1 MINKKTTTLTVNR
14 NQVAAC
20 ALAMAK
26 CDFRYYLNG
35 VKFECRDDG
44 KVIVVGT
51 DGYRL
56 HAGIVGT
63 WEGDKQ
69 DFILGG
75 KYVGRLTKRYKSLGG
90 KGYELNAE
98 MTAVTT
104 TTTRPNP
111 DYHPDES
118 TQAAL
123 GKVDLTIGI
132 KEFVTSETK
141 ITFPFK
147 EMQVTVKPIE
157 GKYPDW
163 RKVIMNEKDV
173 CSGKRTRFT
182 PSDIV
187 NEWVHF
193 NPNYLLD
200 VSKAFGLY
208 SGIIIKDVESAEY
221 GDVAPFGSYKQAIFT
236 KRDVD
241 FLAVVMPIRT
251 SGSIHLNPID
261 WALGG
266 E

>member
-1 MINKKTTTLTVNR
+1 MIDKKTTTLTVNR

-26 CDFRYYLNG
+26 GNVLYYLNG
-35 VKFECRDDG
+35 VKFECLDDG

-51 DGYRL
+51 DGHRL

-75 KYVGRLTKRYKSLGG
+75 EYVGRLTKKRKHLGG

-111 DYHPDES
+111 DYNPEKSEGDIAMPGS
-118 TQAAL
+118 P
-123 GKVDLTIGI
+123 I

-173 CSGKRTRFT
+173 YSGKRTRFT

-187 NEWVHF
+187 NDWVHF
-193 NPNYLLD
+193 NPKYLLD

-208 SGIIIKDVESAEY
+208 SGIVIKDVESVEY
-221 GDVAPFGSYKQAIFT
+221 GDVAPFGSGKQAIFT

-251 SGSIHLNPID
+251 YGSIHLNPID
-261 WALGG
+261 WAIGG